1 MCKFHV
7 PKAWKT
13 QWWNPFQIAWMMFL
27 LDHWF
32 IVPDAKYFSA
42 VDVPSSE
49 FHLISSFLHEK
60 RQCRIFKIVKS
71 SAWILN
77 VEHLEL
83 GPIITEHAQIAVA
96 QDVEITTFKESRLT
110 DSPYEIRT
118 FVADENIWS
127 ILLQRSINEVPDR
140 LHEVTPCSTD
150 LFNRKRST
158 ENRCCFAVYKFCK
171 NSVWAPR
178 RRVLCVSAIRTRVG
192 SQSGRPEP
200 PTKPTRKYAN
210 LAQLGAARLW
220 YGDDADASLD
230 RILKTHI
237 CFQQNAAAP
246 CIFLL
251 FIRCVWKI

>member
-1 MCKFHV
+1 M
-7 PKAWKT
+7 P
-13 QWWNPFQIAWMMFL
+13 NI
-27 LDHWF
+27 
-32 IVPDAKYFSA
+32 FSA
-42 VDVPSSE
+42 VDVSSSE
-49 FHLISSFLHEK
+49 LHLISSFLHEK
-60 RQCRIFKIVKS
+60 RQCRIFKNSKS

-96 QDVEITTFKESRLT
+96 QNVEITTFKESRLT

-118 FVADENIWS
+118 FVADEDLWS

-140 LHEVTPCSTD
+140 SHEVTPCSTD

-192 SQSGRPEP
+192 SQSGHPEP
-200 PTKPTRKYAN
+200 PTKPTRKYVN
-210 LAQLGAARLW
+210 LAQLGCDMEMIRMPVWIASWRHTCFSNKMLQLLASFFCSSIA
-220 YGDDADASLD
+220 YGKCRMHHMYVYIYNMYTVLY
-230 RILKTHI
+230 I
-237 CFQQNAAAP
+237 
-246 CIFLL
+246 
-251 FIRCVWKI
+251 